1 MFSAKKLS
9 RCTRKIEN
17 CVKLAS
23 IQNKWH
29 LLFLN
34 NAPKKL
40 QWYQISYEFA
50 FVLIFLSVF
59 IAFFSLI
66 FIYLAMFAITYI
78 QIIPFE
84 IDCAIFYTSLH
95 ELFYPFISWTNWVNL
110 WTIAEYHVK
119 LWLIWKKF
127 TLKTEYLMYIPR
139 IKGQIISKRSF
150 LTKDSPKKRT
160 KTSRILVKTNSFVR
174 FLGESSAWIFFSKLI
189 DL

>member
-1 MFSAKKLS
+1 MPCQIYFQFFNYWCHSRTKLNFCIFSINFMQLKFCSVQKKLS

-95 ELFYPFISWTNWVNL
+95 ELFYQFISWTNWVNL

-127 TLKTEYLMYIPR
+127 KTIP
-139 IKGQIISKRSF
+139 
-150 LTKDSPKKRT
+150 
-160 KTSRILVKTNSFVR
+160 
-174 FLGESSAWIFFSKLI
+174 
-189 DL
+189 